1 MLMRN
6 GDSRHCMWYKF
17 VVQGLREDGITSH
30 VRIKKKA
37 SNLGVGAVR
46 RSTAGLGRPLS
57 PLGLFLFSLMGSF
70 GRLLCLSDD
79 GECTSVRPPADD
91 DTTLLCPP
99 ADAHTGSQRR
109 ICAGLDVKRAEL

>member
-6 GDSRHCMWYKF
+6 GDSRHCMWHKF

-46 RSTAGLGRPLS
+46 RSTAGLARRS
-57 PLGLFLFSLMGSF
+57 PLFLLFLFFLMGVF
-70 GRLLCLSDD
+70 GRLLGLSDD
-79 GECTSVRPPADD
+79 GECTSVRPSADD
-91 DTTLLCPP
+91 GTTLFCPP
-99 ADAHTGSQRR
+99 ADVHRIAKTCLRRTGRQT
-109 ICAGLDVKRAEL
+109 C

>member
-57 PLGLFLFSLMGSF
+57 PLRLFLFSLMGSF
-70 GRLLCLSDD
+70 GRLLGLSDD
-79 GECTSVRPPADD
+79 GECTSVRPPMM
-91 DTTLLCPP
+91 TPLSSVPP
-99 ADAHTGSQRR
+99 RMSTGSQRR